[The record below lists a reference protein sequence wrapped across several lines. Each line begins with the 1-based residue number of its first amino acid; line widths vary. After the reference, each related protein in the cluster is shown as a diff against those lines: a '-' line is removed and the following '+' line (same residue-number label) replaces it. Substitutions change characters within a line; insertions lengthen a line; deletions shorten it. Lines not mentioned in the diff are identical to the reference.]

1 MPFQPVTMSVS
12 GVDLHSGADT
22 PAVRRVLTPDALAL
36 VARLHRALAA
46 DRSALLRARG
56 VRQREWDD
64 GALPQRLP
72 SDALPEAAGDWR
84 VPALPADLLRRRV
97 EITGPVNDAKMVI
110 NMLSRTASGERADA
124 AMLDFE
130 DSMKP
135 SWANV
140 VAGVENVIGAAR
152 GDLTAVKT
160 DADGEVVKT
169 YALDPADMP
178 LLMVRVRGLHLDE
191 ANLRVDGEPVAGGL
205 LDLAL
210 CAHHTAR
217 TLLEQSKTPTYY
229 VPKVEH
235 HLEARWWNRLFSL
248 VEDELGLE
256 RSTLRATFLIETLP
270 AALQMEP
277 ILYEIREH
285 AAGLNGGRWDK
296 IFSDIKC
303 LRAHPDRVLA
313 DRASIGMNR
322 PWMRD
327 YAKELIR
334 VCHRHGA
341 FAMGGMAAF
350 TPGRD
355 PERREEQTA
364 KVVADKEFEA
374 SIGHD
379 GCWVSHPYFI
389 GPALRPF
396 LDVLDGADNQL
407 GVLPDDLPDEPDLMP
422 QGTGPY
428 TLDGLRTNVRVGIA
442 YMKGWNEDVGCV
454 AWDDLMEDLA
464 TLEISRAQVWQWRK
478 NAVTLETGET
488 VTDRLV
494 RRVFAQE
501 KERIL
506 VELCDAHAGD
516 CQTLGR
522 ELAAYACAAD
532 DARAVFL
539 EDEMRPFLTTT
550 SELAERSAPSAS
562 GDGAS
567 VEAVHTTADPAA

>member
-1 MPFQPVTMSVS
+1 MPFRPTPTAVPGVT
-12 GVDLHSGADT
+12 LHAGADT
-22 PAVRRVLTPDALAL
+22 DAARRVLTPEALGL
-36 VARLHRALAA
+36 VARLHRALDA
-46 DRSALLRARG
+46 DRQSLLAERER
-56 VRQREWDD
+56 RQAAYDG
-64 GALPQRLP
+64 GALPEPLAP
-72 SDALPEAAGDWR
+72 DALPEAAGAWR
-84 VPALPADLLRRRV
+84 VAPLPADMLSRRV
-97 EITGPVNDAKMVI
+97 EITGPVNDARMVI
-110 NMLSRTASGERADA
+110 NMLSRGADGHRADA

-130 DSMKP
+130 DSLKP

-140 VAGVENVIGAAR
+140 LAGVENVVGAAR
-152 GDLTAVKT
+152 GDLRAVKT
-160 DADGEVVKT
+160 DASGAVVKE
-169 YALDPADMP
+169 YRLDPDDMP

-191 ANLRVDGEPVAGGL
+191 ANVHVDGQPVAGGL

-217 TLLEQSKTPTYY
+217 TLVDAGKTPAYY

-235 HLEARWWNRLFSL
+235 HLEARWWSRLFSL
-248 VEDELGLE
+248 VEDVLDLE

-270 AALQMEP
+270 AALQMEAV
-277 ILYEIREH
+277 LYEIREH

-313 DRASIGMNR
+313 DRATIGMNR

-327 YAKELIR
+327 YARELIR

-355 PERREEQTA
+355 AERRAEQTA

-389 GPALRPF
+389 GPALGPF
-396 LDVLDGADNQL
+396 LDVLGDATHQL
-407 GVLPDDLPDEPDLMP
+407 DVVPDLPDAPDLMP

-428 TLDGLRTNVRVGIA
+428 TMEGLRTNVRVGIA
-442 YMKGWNEDVGCV
+442 YLKGWNEDVGCV

-464 TLEISRAQVWQWRK
+464 TLEISRAQTFQWR
-478 NAVTLETGET
+478 AQGVTLESGET
-488 VTDRLV
+488 VDDALV
-494 RRVFAQE
+494 RRVFREE
-501 KERIL
+501 KEHIL
-506 VELCDAHAGD
+506 VALCDTHADD
-516 CQTLGR
+516 CRTLGAA
-522 ELAAYACAAD
+522 LAAYACAAD
-532 DARAVFL
+532 DARDVFL
-539 EDEMRPFLTTT
+539 EPVMRPFLTTT
-550 SELAERSAPSAS
+550 SDLAEAPAPTPQ

-567 VEAVHTTADPAA
+567 VPTPTVSA